1 MEEEI
6 PIEKLE
12 NVILQARNEARA
24 QGIRG
29 QPLTPFLLSRLE
41 ELTAGASLKANLALL
56 LNNGRLAA
64 KIAVTLSKADRQ
76 TAI

>member
-1 MEEEI
+1 
-6 PIEKLE
+6 
-12 NVILQARNEARA
+12 
-24 QGIRG
+24 
-29 QPLTPFLLSRLE
+29 LE